1 MAGNTPKAVLMNGET
16 MQRSLTRM
24 AHEIIE
30 RDEPLTDVVLVGIRR
45 RGLPLAKRLAEII
58 LKNEGIAIPVGE
70 LDISLYRDDLSRISD
85 LPRVS
90 ATVMPCDI
98 TGKTIVLVDDV
109 IFTGRTARAAMDAL
123 MDIGRPG
130 RIRLA
135 VLIDR
140 GHRDLP
146 IRPDFVG
153 KNVPTSM
160 RERICVQVTEY
171 DGENAVLLM
180 ESEE

>member
-1 MAGNTPKAVLMNGET
+1 M
-16 MQRSLTRM
+16 RSSSATSRFRTWCWW
-24 AHEIIE
+24 ASAA
-30 RDEPLTDVVLVGIRR
+30 RR
-45 RGLPLAKRLAEII
+45 RGLPLAKRLAGII
-58 LKNEGIAIPVGE
+58 MRNEQVEIPVGE
-70 LDISLYRDDLSRISD
+70 LDISLYRDDLSRISER
-85 LPRVS
+85 PRVS

-160 RERICVQVTEY
+160 KERVHVQVEEY
-171 DGENAVLLM
+171 DGANAVLLM
-180 ESEE
+180 ESPS

>member
-1 MAGNTPKAVLMNGET
+1 M
-16 MQRSLTRM
+16 R
-24 AHEIIE
+24 
-30 RDEPLTDVVLVGIRR
+30 
-45 RGLPLAKRLAEII
+45 
-58 LKNEGIAIPVGE
+58 NEQVEIPVGE
-70 LDISLYRDDLSRISD
+70 LDISLYRDDLSRISER
-85 LPRVS
+85 PRVS
-90 ATVMPCDI
+90 DTVMPCDI

-160 RERICVQVTEY
+160 KERVHVQVEEY
-171 DGENAVLLM
+171 DGANAVLLM
-180 ESEE
+180 ESPS